1 MLTPSAKDVLVR
13 PDKDSPPSRTET
25 EEEGPLLADDE
36 VVGGFNRL
44 PIEEAKPA
52 AAAPAAAEGEPQEG
66 QRDLTDW
73 FGLAA
78 AALAAST
85 GREEGLTNAAKL
97 LSASKRPEE
106 RLLNLTRAQAYSK
119 ADETDRLK
127 AILKRQ
133 TDVERLKLDYQKFTA
148 DILDKDRR
156 FNLDSFKAYPD
167 LYKQVLSI
175 EPQAIEVL
183 GDEDSTAEQKET
195 ARSTIINSLRRAQSG
210 LASGGSVPQ
219 NFAQYGVTGIRSI

>member
-1 MLTPSAKDVLVR
+1 MYPYTPLI
-13 PDKDSPPSRTET
+13 
-25 EEEGPLLADDE
+25 
-36 VVGGFNRL
+36 VVGGPGRL
-44 PIEEAKPA
+44 PAKEAKPT
-52 AAAPAAAEGEPQEG
+52 AAPPAAEGEPQEG

-106 RLLNLTRAQAYSK
+106 RLLNLTKAQAYSK
-119 ADETDRLK
+119 SDETDRLK

-183 GDEDSTAEQKET
+183 GDEDSTAEQKEA

-219 NFAQYGVTGIRSI
+219 DFAQYGVTGIRSI